1 MKKYRFAASLMAQAQ
16 KALARPTVLN
26 FLSKPSSEGGAVD
39 KSWYRINRTA
49 KSSEVDILIYS
60 EIGWWGVTAQD
71 FVHDLAEFDAD
82 QINLHINSPGG
93 SVFDGI
99 AIYQALVQH
108 RAKVV
113 VHVDGWAASIA
124 SVIAMAGDTIKI
136 GEAAQIMIHQPW
148 SWVMGTASDMRKEA
162 DVLDS
167 IEGAIIDVYAART
180 GGDRAEIS
188 GWVGEE
194 TWFKG
199 QDAVDAGFADEVVP
213 LKLKK
218 SDGAEDQAALA
229 SSLPAQFFAS
239 IFPHLPQE
247 VAASLGDQQPTED
260 QPNFDFVNGT
270 GREFERFLRRHG
282 ASGQRAHAITSNGF
296 KAAKEPPGG
305 ANPSEQPANTDRPGV
320 AVQRAA
326 AVAAIR
332 LATMTYPNPK
342 I

>member
-1 MKKYRFAASLMAQAQ
+1 MKKYRFAAALVARAQ
-16 KALARPTVLN
+16 KALARPTVMN
-26 FLSKPSSEGGAVD
+26 FLPKPALAAGDER
-39 KSWYRINRTA
+39 SWYRINRA
-49 KSSEVDILIYS
+49 AAASEVDILIYS

-71 FVHDLAEFDAD
+71 FVSDLAEVDAER
-82 QINLHINSPGG
+82 INLHLNSPGG

-108 RAKVV
+108 KAEVI
-113 VHVDGWAASIA
+113 VHIDGWAASIA

-148 SWVMGTASDMRKEA
+148 SWVMGTAGDMRKEA

-167 IEGAIIDVYAART
+167 IEGAIIDVYVARS
-180 GGDRAEIS
+180 GGDRDEIA

-218 SDGAEDQAALA
+218 PNEADDRAALA
-229 SSLPAQFFAS
+229 ASLPAAFFAS
-239 IFPHLPQE
+239 IFPHLPEE
-247 VAASLGDQQPTED
+247 VSAALAEEVPEQADD
-260 QPNFDFVNGT
+260 FDFANGT
-270 GREFERFLRRHG
+270 DREFEKFLRRHG
-282 ASGQRAHAITSNGF
+282 ASGQRAHAIANKGF

-305 ANPSEQPANTDRPGV
+305 ATPPDQPDNSDRPGV
-320 AVQRAA
+320 AVKRAA

-332 LATMTYPNPK
+332 LAAQTYPT